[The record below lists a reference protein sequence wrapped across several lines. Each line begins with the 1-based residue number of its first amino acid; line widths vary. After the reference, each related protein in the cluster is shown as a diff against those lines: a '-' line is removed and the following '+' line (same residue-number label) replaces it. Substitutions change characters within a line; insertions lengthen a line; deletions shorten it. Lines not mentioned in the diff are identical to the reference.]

1 MSGNKKAVLDSNVI
15 IEASKQM
22 IDTQATFAEYQELL
36 ISVVSYVEV
45 MGFEFANKDEKAF
58 IEHILQQ
65 FPVVDINKTIA
76 DITVEYR
83 KKRKIKLPDAFILAT
98 AKHLQADLLTSNV
111 DDFKNIDD
119 TVQVIKPKK

>member
-15 IEASKQM
+15 IEASKQT
-22 IDTQATFAEYQELL
+22 IDTQATFADYQELL

-45 MGFEFANKDEKAF
+45 MGFEFADKDEKAF

-76 DITVEYR
+76 DIAVEYR

-119 TVQVIKPKK
+119 SVQVIKPKK

>member
-1 MSGNKKAVLDSNVI
+1 MSGNKKAILDSNVI
-15 IEASKQM
+15 IEASKQT
-22 IDTQATFAEYQELL
+22 IDAQTTFADYQELL
-36 ISVVSYVEV
+36 ISVVSYTEV

-76 DITVEYR
+76 DIAVEYR

-119 TVQVIKPKK
+119 SVQVIKPKK